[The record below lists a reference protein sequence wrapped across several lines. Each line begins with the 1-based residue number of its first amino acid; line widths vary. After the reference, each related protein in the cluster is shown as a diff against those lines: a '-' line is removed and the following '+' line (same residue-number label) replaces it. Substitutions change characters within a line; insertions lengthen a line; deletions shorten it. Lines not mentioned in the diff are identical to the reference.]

1 MAISYGERLG
11 RFGVMG
17 RAGVLDGGTAAE
29 LEKLGYG
36 AVWIGGSPPAD
47 LAFAEELLSATDR
60 ITVATGI
67 VNMWTAPAPEVAAS
81 YHRLE
86 AKYPGR
92 FLLGLGIGHREVNQ
106 PYQKPYDKI
115 VEYLD
120 QLDAADVPPT
130 ARVLAALGPRVL
142 ALAGE
147 RTAGAFPYLV
157 TPEHTA
163 TARAVLG
170 VGKLLAPEHKA
181 VLGTDHATTRPIARA
196 AVRNPYLD
204 LRLTNYLN
212 NLRRLGFTDDD
223 FTDGGSDRL
232 VDALAAQGDPPT
244 VAARLR
250 EHLDAGAD
258 HVAVQLV
265 TEPGA
270 DPIPGYRR
278 LADALLR

>member
-1 MAISYGERLG
+1 MATSYGERLG

-17 RAGVLDGGTAAE
+17 GAGALDAATAVE

-36 AVWIGGSPPAD
+36 TVWLGGSPPAD
-47 LAFAEELLSATDR
+47 LAYAEDLLSATGR

-86 AKYPGR
+86 ARYPGR
-92 FLLGLGIGHREVNQ
+92 FVLGLGIGHREINQ
-106 PYQKPYDKI
+106 PYQKPYDKM

-120 QLDAADVPPT
+120 ELDAAGVP
-130 ARVLAALGPRVL
+130 AGERVLAALGPRVL

-157 TPEHTA
+157 TPDHTA
-163 TARAVLG
+163 SARAVLG
-170 VGKLLAPEHKA
+170 EGPLLAPEHKV
-181 VLGTDHATTRPIARA
+181 VLGTDPATTRPIARG

-212 NLRRLGFTDDD
+212 NLRRLGFADDD

-232 VDALAAQGDPPT
+232 VDALAAQGDPET
-244 VAARLR
+244 VSARLR
-250 EHLDAGAD
+250 EHLQAGAD

-265 TEPGA
+265 AAPGDDVIA
-270 DPIPGYRR
+270 GYRK
-278 LADALLR
+278 LAEALF